1 MAQQQ
6 QQIEYV
12 KRELRVPANTPLPPV
27 RQTTVQ
33 KTDELFHQGD
43 IIVLVHNQKT
53 TNEKDLKQAW
63 NDLIPYNKSVLVYR
77 VDGEHTVAA
86 PGPADR
92 LGQLPQHANHARG
105 QKVLPQMTLEPVRL
119 PEQNENLN
127 FFRETLLKKGGTS
140 SAGTSSAMMKM
151 EQEHQGTAEQLT
163 TASGTSSSGGSSSS
177 SSGPVT
183 SSSSSSSSGEEN
195 HVQENSK
202 MTKASSTTSI
212 MKNSSLKL
220 AETDMYERELKPKP
234 RDEVTFKV
242 PRLNSAMAG
251 GNKNADLFAPSSSS
265 SATSTTSRLPPGGM
279 VDGGGSS
286 LEEYLAD
293 QKTMKG
299 RNPNPKRVSFPAN
312 EVEQEFRF
320 TGSSPLTTD
329 INQQMSQNLTAQA
342 VSGSP
347 IRSIQMNKRYP
358 QFHNADSTNSAGGA
372 AVVSTGSSSASIKPG
387 SPTKQE
393 EIERIWTG
401 AGSAGGGSSSNLGM
415 SPSEVMLSTAFS
427 RPRVP
432 KSTVSSKPRIDL
444 PTREDAMA
452 VGELPPPLP
461 PRHVTLYSLSEELRS
476 LSSSVKLRLSL
487 LHPSQG
493 GLGGDMNP
501 TESSGSEDQFET
513 QNPQNSQNKNTK
525 ECQML
530 DERALLLLRQAEQNL
545 ALSDFSKEL
554 RKISP
559 DLESIL
565 LQTNELTTSNNRL
578 STSITERLDFQKLL
592 KFVKNLQSRN
602 LYLVDEFQKQAN
614 TLQKHLLQILAST
627 HPKRQAELES
637 RWRQKNAP
645 VVKTTGSHVDVDIV
659 SQPDKLSV
667 LQTQL
672 FDVVEVL
679 HELNN
684 TINNSHQAIYDIL
697 PDREKRKLFT
707 HLPPFDR
714 NAILLSPWE
723 LAELQKT
730 GTVALK
736 DAKHV
741 SIQLTAQFLNAY
753 LQRTHFDVARDLAGE
768 LPDEFVSPIDREL
781 LANGDFSV
789 LSKTV
794 LPMLKQKADQGVEM
808 ERLVLHSGLL
818 SSKKSNLLVDAKQ
831 LEKTIENQNSNNSNP
846 DDFYTAQNKQQKA
859 KLVLRQA
866 AEEARETLAARDRL
880 AALLDGPARSMIA
893 EEHAPGLPAVVDAI
907 ETGFKAHISELAT
920 NKEEKKALIEMGA
933 KKQRKLEEAL
943 QENKQLKE
951 ELEQQIKRNEA
962 LEQEFDSKEQ
972 SYRRLLASERA
983 DKATALEQ
991 LQLESMKHTELK
1003 QKSAALLATLETAN
1017 QELTGLHR
1025 KTSEKIN
1032 VCADLR
1038 TALSDSLSHTVD
1050 TQLIEN

>member
-63 NDLIPYNKSVLVYR
+63 NDLLPYNKSVLVYR

-127 FFRETLLKKGGTS
+127 FFRETLLKQGGTS
-140 SAGTSSAMMKM
+140 SAGTSSSAMMKM
-151 EQEHQGTAEQLT
+151 EQHHQGAVEQLT
-163 TASGTSSSGGSSSS
+163 TASGTSSSGGSSSSS

-220 AETDMYERELKPKP
+220 AETDMYEQELKPKP

-251 GNKNADLFAPSSSS
+251 GNKNADFYRKKKLFHCESVMQRTKRQRKVFVLLHLQQSGFLSVFLLGKRAWQIFCVMCNKLVMQILQNHHSETVFSWDNYFAASSS

-358 QFHNADSTNSAGGA
+358 QFHNADGTNSAGGA
-372 AVVSTGSSSASIKPG
+372 AVVSTGSSSTSIKPS

-401 AGSAGGGSSSNLGM
+401 AGSAGGASSSNLGM

-452 VGELPPPLP
+452 VGIG
-461 PRHVTLYSLSEELRS
+461 LSCF
-476 LSSSVKLRLSL
+476 VC
-487 LHPSQG
+487 
-493 GLGGDMNP
+493 M
-501 TESSGSEDQFET
+501 F
-513 QNPQNSQNKNTK
+513 
-525 ECQML
+525 
-530 DERALLLLRQAEQNL
+530 
-545 ALSDFSKEL
+545 
-554 RKISP
+554 
-559 DLESIL
+559 IL
-565 LQTNELTTSNNRL
+565 TVE
-578 STSITERLDFQKLL
+578 FA
-592 KFVKNLQSRN
+592 
-602 LYLVDEFQKQAN
+602 YCLVSFA
-614 TLQKHLLQILAST
+614 
-627 HPKRQAELES
+627 
-637 RWRQKNAP
+637 
-645 VVKTTGSHVDVDIV
+645 
-659 SQPDKLSV
+659 
-667 LQTQL
+667 
-672 FDVVEVL
+672 
-679 HELNN
+679 
-684 TINNSHQAIYDIL
+684 
-697 PDREKRKLFT
+697 
-707 HLPPFDR
+707 
-714 NAILLSPWE
+714 
-723 LAELQKT
+723 
-730 GTVALK
+730 
-736 DAKHV
+736 
-741 SIQLTAQFLNAY
+741 
-753 LQRTHFDVARDLAGE
+753 
-768 LPDEFVSPIDREL
+768 
-781 LANGDFSV
+781 
-789 LSKTV
+789 
-794 LPMLKQKADQGVEM
+794 
-808 ERLVLHSGLL
+808 
-818 SSKKSNLLVDAKQ
+818 
-831 LEKTIENQNSNNSNP
+831 
-846 DDFYTAQNKQQKA
+846 
-859 KLVLRQA
+859 
-866 AEEARETLAARDRL
+866 
-880 AALLDGPARSMIA
+880 
-893 EEHAPGLPAVVDAI
+893 
-907 ETGFKAHISELAT
+907 
-920 NKEEKKALIEMGA
+920 
-933 KKQRKLEEAL
+933 
-943 QENKQLKE
+943 
-951 ELEQQIKRNEA
+951 
-962 LEQEFDSKEQ
+962 
-972 SYRRLLASERA
+972 
-983 DKATALEQ
+983 
-991 LQLESMKHTELK
+991 
-1003 QKSAALLATLETAN
+1003 
-1017 QELTGLHR
+1017 
-1025 KTSEKIN
+1025 
-1032 VCADLR
+1032 
-1038 TALSDSLSHTVD
+1038 
-1050 TQLIEN
+1050 